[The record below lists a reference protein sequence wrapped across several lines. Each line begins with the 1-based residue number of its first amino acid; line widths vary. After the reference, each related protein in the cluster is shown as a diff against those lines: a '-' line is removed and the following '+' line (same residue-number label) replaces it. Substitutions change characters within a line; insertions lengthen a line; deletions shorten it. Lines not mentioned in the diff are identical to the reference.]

1 MRFRRVGPSLVVH
14 TPAKL
19 NLFLEFSENGRTA
32 TTSWRH
38 SWWPWIFS
46 TP

>member
-19 NLFLEFSENGRTA
+19 NLFLELLEEAAGTA

-38 SWWPWIFS
+38 SWWPWI
-46 TP
+46 